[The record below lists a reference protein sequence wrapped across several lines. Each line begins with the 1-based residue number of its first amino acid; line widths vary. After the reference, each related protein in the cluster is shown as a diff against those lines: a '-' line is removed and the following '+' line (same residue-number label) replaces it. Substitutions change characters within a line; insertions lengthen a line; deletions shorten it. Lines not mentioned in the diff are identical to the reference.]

1 MWTLAFYLH
10 HFLCYNVMHLK
21 KTSHN
26 KKSKPPFTN
35 TIYINTIF
43 FLFYSIVKSMGFTT
57 PFMGAKLQKKVIQ
70 TRFLGGNFHFKGK
83 I

>member
-21 KTSHN
+21 KTSHS
-26 KKSKPPFTN
+26 KKSRPPFTN

-43 FLFYSIVKSMGFTT
+43 FLFYSIVKQWVSQ
-57 PFMGAKLQKKVIQ
+57 PLLWVQNYKK
-70 TRFLGGNFHFKGK
+70 K
-83 I
+83 

>member
-1 MWTLAFYLH
+1 MWKQAFYLH

-21 KTSHN
+21 KTSHS
-26 KKSKPPFTN
+26 KKSIPPFTN

-57 PFMGAKLQKKVIQ
+57 SFMGAKLQKKIIR
-70 TRFLGGNFHFKGK
+70 TRFFGWKFSL
-83 I
+83 

>member
-21 KTSHN
+21 KTSHS

-57 PFMGAKLQKKVIQ
+57 PFMGAKLQKKVIR
-70 TRFLGGNFHFKGK
+70 TRFWGGNFHFKGK